1 MYKIIMTNP
10 AANDLTNAVLYIA
23 DELDNKSAAID
34 LMNEAEN
41 LIHSLSDMPGR
52 FPIVNDN
59 ILAQQG
65 IRMMKIKHYLAFY
78 SIREETKTVTVLCFL
93 YAKRDWRNI
102 LKI

>member
-34 LMNEAEN
+34 LMNEAES

-65 IRMMKIKHYLAFY
+65 IRMMKIKH
-78 SIREETKTVTVLCFL
+78 
-93 YAKRDWRNI
+93 
-102 LKI
+102 